1 MTDESQGKR
10 RVQKIDSGGDT
21 EAVFSAGQEIPM
33 DDDLRIRKRRV
44 LVYWEKELE
53 NARRNVKKI
62 ENTIEAVRKAEAL
75 EELAI
80 AQPRT
85 VDDFFDTLDPSRLV
99 REQIRLLVVC
109 DPEVPFDEVINVVS
123 YSPMLGGMTPE
134 EVINKFPH
142 AREDYL
148 KAKEEFSVEE

>member
-1 MTDESQGKR
+1 MKEELK
-10 RVQKIDSGGDT
+10 
-21 EAVFSAGQEIPM
+21 
-33 DDDLRIRKRRV
+33 IRKTRV

-53 NARRNVKKI
+53 DARLNVRKI
-62 ENTIEAVRKAEAL
+62 ESAIEAIRKAETL

-85 VDDFFDTLDPSRLV
+85 VDDLFDALDPSRLV

-123 YSPMLGGMTPE
+123 YSPMLGGMSPE
-134 EVINKFPH
+134 EIIAKFPH
-142 AREDYL
+142 AKEDYL
-148 KAKEEFSVEE
+148 KAREEFGAKE